1 LHAPSS
7 FPIALA
13 YLLTDYCLTLIP
25 VIAALL
31 AIVVYSFAFLILI
44 IYTTNA
50 IV

>member
-1 LHAPSS
+1 MHAPSL
-7 FPIALA
+7 FFIILA
-13 YLLTDYCLTLIP
+13 YLFIDYCSTLIL

-31 AIVVYSFAFLILI
+31 AIVIYLFAFLILI